1 MFKKAYAKVVGIS
14 SAATAV
20 ALSVGNVFAQPKTAA
35 QLGLSLNKSAPG
47 GLGFNNLNDAISG
60 VMNLVF
66 FFALLLV
73 LVYLV
78 WGGVQWITAG
88 GDKAGTEAAR
98 GKITGAIVGIIIVA
112 TAFAIYNLL
121 LNFVGGNTAFS

>member
-1 MFKKAYAKVVGIS
+1 MFKKAYAKF
-14 SAATAV
+14 V
-20 ALSVGNVFAQPKTAA
+20 ALSSAGAAVLAAPVVALAQTV
-35 QLGLSLNKSAPG
+35 SLPSAPTY
-47 GLGFNNLNDAISG
+47 GFGNIESAIQS

-78 WGGVQWITAG
+78 WGGIQWITSG
-88 GDKAGTEAAR
+88 GDKQGTEAAR

-112 TAFAIYNLL
+112 VAYAIYSILL
-121 LNFVGGNTAFS
+121 IFIGATTGGFTLRTTV